1 MLNISVLVVCEF
13 VVTEEYISVQTFHVF
28 STIIDIKMKLYY
40 QIYFHADSAILYLK
54 IKIFFIFCSRCI
66 PLLVVYG
73 ASSTI
78 LTYSYN
84 SVTISKIVYYHL
96 FKSIIVS
103 SVI

>member
-1 MLNISVLVVCEF
+1 VYKNCVSFIETRLE
-13 VVTEEYISVQTFHVF
+13 
-28 STIIDIKMKLYY
+28 LYY
-40 QIYFHADSAILYLK
+40 QIYFHAESAIPYLK
-54 IKIFFIFCSRCI
+54 IKIILYLKHVCFCNRCI

-84 SVTISKIVYYHL
+84 SVTINKIVYYHL

-103 SVI
+103 SVN

>member
-1 MLNISVLVVCEF
+1 M
-13 VVTEEYISVQTFHVF
+13 
-28 STIIDIKMKLYY
+28 
-40 QIYFHADSAILYLK
+40 
-54 IKIFFIFCSRCI
+54 FCNRCI

-73 ASSTI
+73 ALSTI